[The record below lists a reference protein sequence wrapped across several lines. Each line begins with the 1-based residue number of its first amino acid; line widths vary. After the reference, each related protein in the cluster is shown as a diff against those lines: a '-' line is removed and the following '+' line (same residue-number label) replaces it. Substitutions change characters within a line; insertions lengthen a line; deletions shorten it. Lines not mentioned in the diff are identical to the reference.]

1 MSESRDLGFGIGS
14 GVDTHE
20 PRAAQGEGAPQAS
33 GVERGEGPPRQKIDE
48 LIEKASAAKAAAVQL
63 ALASTE
69 VKNRALAAIAD
80 AIRGRAAEI
89 LAANALDCSRASARI
104 EIDRLRLTPERVAG
118 MARDVEAVATLEDPV
133 GEQFDRVTRPNGLV
147 ISKRRV
153 PLGVVGVVY
162 ESRPNVTSDVAAICL
177 KTGNAAVLRG
187 GSEALASNTAI
198 VAAIHA
204 GLRSAGLSEAGVEF
218 ISSTD
223 RALVQ
228 RMLTLREYIDV
239 IIPRGGEGLI
249 RATIE
254 NATIPVIE
262 TGAGVCHTYV
272 DRDADPEMAVRI
284 AYNAKVR
291 RPTICNALDSLLVHR
306 DIAASW
312 LPKMA
317 AEWGK
322 AGVEIRADAEASTIL
337 GRAGARSVAASPE
350 DWGKEFLS
358 LVAAVKVVGS
368 LDEALDHI
376 REHGSG
382 HSEAIVTSDATQAQ
396 RFLRE
401 VDAAAVFVNAS
412 TQFTDGGEFGLGT
425 EVGISTQKLHARGPM
440 GLREL
445 TTYKWIV
452 EGTGQIRN

>member
-1 MSESRDLGFGIGS
+1 M
-14 GVDTHE
+14 
-20 PRAAQGEGAPQAS
+20 AAQ
-33 GVERGEGPPRQKIDE
+33 VTTDE
-48 LIEKASAAKAAAVQL
+48 LTEKASGAKAASVVL
-63 ALASTE
+63 AQATTSL
-69 VKNRALAAIAD
+69 KNRALAAIAN
-80 AIRGRAAEI
+80 AIRAREGEI
-89 LAANALDCSRASARI
+89 LAANAQDCATASARI

-118 MARDVEAVATLEDPV
+118 MARDVEAVARLDDPI
-133 GEQFDRVTRPNGLV
+133 GERFDTITRPNGLR

-177 KTGNAAVLRG
+177 KTGNAVVLRG
-187 GSEALASNTAI
+187 GSEAAASNRAI
-198 VAAIHA
+198 AAAIEA
-204 GLRSAGLSEAGVEF
+204 GLNQAGLPEAAVQL
-218 ISSTD
+218 IMSTD

-228 RMLTLREYIDV
+228 RMLKLRGYIDV

-249 RATIE
+249 KATIE

-272 DRDADPEMAVRI
+272 DRAADPEMAVKI
-284 AYNAKVR
+284 VYNAKVR
-291 RPTICNALDSLLVHR
+291 RPTICNALDTLLVHR
-306 DIAASW
+306 DIAPSW

-317 AEWGK
+317 AEWIK
-322 AGVEIRADAEASTIL
+322 ARVEIHADPEASRVLTA
-337 GRAGARSVAASPE
+337 AGMSSVPAAAE
-350 DWGKEFLS
+350 DFGKEFLS

-368 LDEALDHI
+368 LDEALQHI
-376 REHGSG
+376 REFGSG
-382 HSEAIVTSDATQAQ
+382 HSEAIVTHDGAAAD
-396 RFLRE
+396 RFLNE

-445 TTYKWIV
+445 TTYKWII
-452 EGTGQIRN
+452 EGTGQVRA